1 MAFMNTTEA
10 ASSGG
15 ARALTRRAVRA
26 QVSAMALDLFREHG
40 YEATTVEDICAV
52 AGISRSTFFRYF
64 PTKEDVVVEDGYD
77 PMILA
82 AFEAA
87 GPSERPLTRLR
98 TAVREVLSVIGDE
111 EAQILERT
119 QLIFAVPALRARTL
133 QNMLST
139 MDLLAETLARAS
151 GLPADDRRV
160 RIFTGAIVGAWVA
173 VLVRWAEGDGQERLA
188 EILDEALAILEDGL
202 DTPLAG

>member
-1 MAFMNTTEA
+1 MSTTPGLRERKKAKTRA
-10 ASSGG
+10 AIQTQ
-15 ARALTRRAVRA
+15 ALRLIAE
-26 QVSAMALDLFREHG
+26 QG
-40 YEATTVEDICAV
+40 YEATTVEQIAE
-52 AGISRSTFFRYF
+52 AAEISPSTFFRYF

-87 GPSERPLTRLR
+87 GPAERPLTRLR

-133 QNMLST
+133 QNMLTT
-139 MDLLAETLARAS
+139 MDILAETLARAS

-160 RIFTGAIVGAWVA
+160 RIFTGAIVGAWIS
-173 VLVRWAEGDGQERLA
+173 VLVGWAEGNGEERLA
-188 EILDEALAILEDGL
+188 EILDEALAALEDGL
-202 DTPLAG
+202 DRPLSGEP

>member
-1 MAFMNTTEA
+1 MSTTPGLRERKKAKTRA
-10 ASSGG
+10 AIQTH
-15 ARALTRRAVRA
+15 ALRLIAE
-26 QVSAMALDLFREHG
+26 QG
-40 YEATTVEDICAV
+40 YEATTVEQIAE
-52 AGISRSTFFRYF
+52 AAEISPSTFFRYF

-77 PMILA
+77 PMIFA

-87 GPSERPLTRLR
+87 GPSDRPLTRLR

-119 QLIFAVPALRARTL
+119 QLIFAVPALRARTM

-139 MDLLAETLARAS
+139 IDLLAETLARAS

>member
-1 MAFMNTTEA
+1 MSTTPGLRERKKAKTRA
-10 ASSGG
+10 AIQTH
-15 ARALTRRAVRA
+15 ALRLIAE
-26 QVSAMALDLFREHG
+26 QG
-40 YEATTVEDICAV
+40 YEATTVEQIAE
-52 AGISRSTFFRYF
+52 AAEISPSTFFRYF

-87 GPSERPLTRLR
+87 GTAERPLTRLR
-98 TAVREVLSVIGDE
+98 AAVREVLSMIGDE

-139 MDLLAETLARAS
+139 MDLLAGTLARAS

-160 RIFTGAIVGAWVA
+160 RIFTGAIVGAWMV
-173 VLVRWAEGDGQERLA
+173 VLVRWAEGNGEERLA
-188 EILDEALAILEDGL
+188 EILDEALATLEDGL
-202 DTPLAG
+202 DRPLAG